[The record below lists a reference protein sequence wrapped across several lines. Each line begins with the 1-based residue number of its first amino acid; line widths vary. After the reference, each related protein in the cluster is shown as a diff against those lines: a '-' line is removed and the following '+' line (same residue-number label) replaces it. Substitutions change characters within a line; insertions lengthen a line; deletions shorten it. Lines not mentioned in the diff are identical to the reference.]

1 MKKENKSLWIKWLIC
16 FGVASL
22 ITLGVFFIKNFF
34 TDNIGR
40 NIQVLADGFS
50 VSGLLMTMF
59 AGLLFV
65 SGEGAFIGIGFIMRS
80 VALTFIPMGRKK
92 HELYRDYR
100 ERKVKELKKQSDV
113 CVLVTGLVFLFVGIV
128 FNVIWLVCFYNVVL

>member
-1 MKKENKSLWIKWLIC
+1 MKKENKSLWIKWLVC

-34 TDNIGR
+34 TDNVGR

-128 FNVIWLVCFYNVVL
+128 FNVIWLVCFYNVV

>member
-80 VALTFIPMGRKK
+80 VALTFIPMGRKM

-100 ERKVKELKKQSDV
+100 ERKVKELK
-113 CVLVTGLVFLFVGIV
+113 
-128 FNVIWLVCFYNVVL
+128 

>member
-34 TDNIGR
+34 TDNVGR

-128 FNVIWLVCFYNVVL
+128 FNVIWLVCFYNVV

>member
-128 FNVIWLVCFYNVVL
+128 FNVIWLVCFYNVV

>member
-34 TDNIGR
+34 TDNVGR